1 MITDT
6 FRKSYITTPTTAL
19 RGKAM
24 PFCPR
29 CGKEVTEEMNICP
42 YCGNPLK
49 PIPTQPQPPAPAP
62 TMVYG
67 AKNPGLA
74 ALLSIIPGL
83 GQLYDGRIARGL
95 IFLFLGI
102 PVATILA
109 AIFFWT
115 IVALFLPL
123 IFWIWNIFD
132 AYNLAVQYNRL
143 LAQTG
148 RPPW

>member
-1 MITDT
+1 
-6 FRKSYITTPTTAL
+6 
-19 RGKAM
+19 M
-24 PFCPR
+24 PYCPK
-29 CGKEVTEEMNICP
+29 CGREVTEDMNVCP

-49 PIPTQPQPPAPAP
+49 ILPTSPQAP
-62 TMVYG
+62 TSTVAYST
-67 AKNPGLA
+67 KNPGIA

-83 GQLYDGRIARGL
+83 GQIYAGRIVRGL
-95 IFLFLGI
+95 LFLFFGI
-102 PVATILA
+102 PVAAILA
-109 AIFFWT
+109 ALFWWT

-132 AYNLAVQYNRL
+132 AYSLCMQYNRI

>member
-1 MITDT
+1 
-6 FRKSYITTPTTAL
+6 
-19 RGKAM
+19 
-24 PFCPR
+24 
-29 CGKEVTEEMNICP
+29 
-42 YCGNPLK
+42 
-49 PIPTQPQPPAPAP
+49 
-62 TMVYG
+62 MVYG

-95 IFLFLGI
+95 IFLVLGI